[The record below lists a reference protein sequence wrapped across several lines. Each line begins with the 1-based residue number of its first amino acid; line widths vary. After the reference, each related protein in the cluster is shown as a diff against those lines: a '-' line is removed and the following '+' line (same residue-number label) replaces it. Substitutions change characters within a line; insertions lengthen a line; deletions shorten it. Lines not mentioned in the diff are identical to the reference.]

1 MDRLRMEIWVLGLAL
16 LAGFGQVGAQDRD
29 LPEMENEVKRAQ
41 GRLEEWDSKY
51 RAVFEGDRYT
61 CKNAKG
67 EVGYNAIPPEEV
79 LKSLKGECAYLVGVR
94 WHGMSLAG
102 RRTNLRGANLN
113 AAVLVGAN
121 LTDADVTGARLYVQD
136 MNGAILV
143 RTKLRW
149 ADFSSGGEA
158 GAPMT
163 HIQATAVDLAHAN
176 LHRARL
182 MFATLNGA
190 YLMDANLSGA
200 FLNRAWL
207 LGANLRNANLMG
219 TDMSQVQ
226 VDDNTVFA
234 GAKYDSR
241 TRLPF
246 SEREA
251 EKRGMVKIGF

>member
-1 MDRLRMEIWVLGLAL
+1 MRNGKLRFWLVGLGAL
-16 LAGFGQVGAQDRD
+16 LVLPGVRAQDWNLGDSGARIGQA
-29 LPEMENEVKRAQ
+29 RS
-41 GRLEEWDSKY
+41 GLEDWKSKY
-51 RAVFEGDRYT
+51 RAVFEGDRYV
-61 CKNAKG
+61 CKNAKE
-67 EVGYNAIPPEEV
+67 EVGYNSVSPEEV
-79 LKSLKGECAYLVGVR
+79 LKSKEGECVYLVGVR
-94 WHGMSLAG
+94 WHGQSLSG

-113 AAVLVGAN
+113 GALLVGAN
-121 LTDADVTGARLYVQD
+121 FSEADLTGARLYVQD
-136 MNGAILV
+136 MQGANLV

-176 LHRARL
+176 LHRARM

-207 LGANLRNANLMG
+207 LGANLRGANLMG
-219 TDMSQVQ
+219 TDMTQVQ

-251 EKRGMVKIGF
+251 AKRGMIKSP